1 MADRRLLSGIVAVAL
16 ALIGV
21 VVTVVRPTAPALSA
35 ATDLAGFGPD
45 VLAAVEAYRG
55 PRRVAAAG
63 IITITVLVPILAVVT
78 RSGRRWIGRIGG
90 GAHRAPVRAGLI
102 ATALI
107 VSIDLAT
114 LPARYL
120 GGYVLDGRF
129 GFRTAGLDTWVR
141 DLLIAS
147 AGGWMLAFLAGA
159 VFALALERWPRSWH
173 LRLAV
178 LATGITA
185 ALVLLAPLVLE
196 PLLLPTS
203 PMPEGETRS
212 AVESVMA
219 RGGDPDAPLLV
230 GEASRRTTKVN
241 AYVTGLGPT
250 RRVVVYDTLLELPP
264 EQVASVVAHEL
275 AHRIHR
281 DIERGVALSATGF
294 LALTFIVRGVL
305 RAAWTQRRL
314 RLRGDSD
321 PRSVAVAA
329 AVGAVCWLVVMPV
342 VSHVSRTAEAAADH
356 AALELT
362 MDPATQ
368 IALQRGFVLRD
379 LSDPS
384 PPSWYR
390 LLLATHPSPA
400 ERIRAAAGFAEQTDL
415 DLPSVE
421 ELRAQERSVRH
432 PVLR

>member
-1 MADRRLLSGIVAVAL
+1 MGDRRLLSGIVAITLAVA
-16 ALIGV
+16 GV
-21 VVTVVRPTAPALSA
+21 VVTVARPTAPALSA
-35 ATDLAGFGPD
+35 ATDLAGFSVD
-45 VLAAVEAYRG
+45 VLAAVEAYRS
-55 PRRVAAAG
+55 PRRIATAA
-63 IITITVLVPILAVVT
+63 IIAITVLVPLLTLVT
-78 RSGRRWIGRIGG
+78 RTGRVLLDRIGG
-90 GAHRAPVRAGLI
+90 GAHHAPVRAGLI
-102 ATALI
+102 ATALV

-129 GFRTAGLDTWVR
+129 GFRTAGLGTWVR
-141 DLLIAS
+141 DLLIVS
-147 AGGWMLAFLAGA
+147 AGGWMLAFLAA
-159 VFALALERWPRSWH
+159 VVFALALERWPRSWH
-173 LRLAV
+173 LRLTV
-178 LATGITA
+178 LATVITA
-185 ALVLLAPLVLE
+185 GLVLLAPLVLE

-203 PMPEGETRS
+203 PLPDGETRS
-212 AVESVMA
+212 AMASVMA

-275 AHRIHR
+275 AHRLHR

-294 LALTFIVRGVL
+294 LTLAFIVRGVL
-305 RAAWTQRRL
+305 RSAWTQRWL
-314 RLRGDSD
+314 RLRGDGD

-329 AVGAVCWLVVMPV
+329 AVGALCWLVAMPV

-390 LLLATHPSPA
+390 SLLATHPSA
-400 ERIRAAAGFAEQTDL
+400 TERIRAAAGFAERTDI

-421 ELRAQERSVRH
+421 ELRAQERSLRH